1 MNQSSQ
7 NYKTKRERKKKV
19 VVSIGNQLCHRLAS
33 CCGPSEVN
41 NSEEHL
47 TKSATITL
55 PVLQLPT
62 TSRPSNAATHIASS
76 RVNSEVRIS
85 VVLRMVSVSKLRTN
99 ATGQAVPGH
108 ATTSDSSCTPR
119 STLKQTDPA
128 PVSNPDAAKSR
139 SSSLGQHSRLDC
151 HRSIQQHAFQSSAQ
165 KLPSNVPFPLSD
177 VSVWPSNRR
186 PIHVPTPRPTV
197 AHVSESSPV
206 SCARERIFPIDILK
220 ISPVQAD
227 PLVQHCVADDSTLEK
242 KMKKNSIHLFLL
254 SKNKTK
260 YAHYLFVLAHH

>member
-1 MNQSSQ
+1 MNESAMKITRQ
-7 NYKTKRERKKKV
+7 RKKKV
-19 VVSIGNQLCHRLAS
+19 VSLGNQFCDHMQRKLAS

-62 TSRPSNAATHIASS
+62 TRRPSNAATHIASS
-76 RVNSEVRIS
+76 RVSSEVRIS

-119 STLKQTDPA
+119 STRTQIDPA
-128 PVSNPDAAKSR
+128 PVSNPDVAKSR
-139 SSSLGQHSRLDC
+139 SSPLGQHNHPHHRLDC
-151 HRSIQQHAFQSSAQ
+151 RRRRSIQHAFQSSAQ

-197 AHVSESSPV
+197 AHIHVSDVSESSPI
-206 SCARERIFPIDILK
+206 SCAREQIFPIDILK

-227 PLVQHCVADDSTLEK
+227 PLVQHCVADDSTLE
-242 KMKKNSIHLFLL
+242 
-254 SKNKTK
+254 
-260 YAHYLFVLAHH
+260 

>member
-1 MNQSSQ
+1 MNESAMKITRQ
-7 NYKTKRERKKKV
+7 RKKKV
-19 VVSIGNQLCHRLAS
+19 VSFGNQFCDHMQRKLAS

-62 TSRPSNAATHIASS
+62 TRRPSNAATHIASS

-99 ATGQAVPGH
+99 ATGQAAPGH

-119 STLKQTDPA
+119 STRTQTDPA
-128 PVSNPDAAKSR
+128 LVSNPDVAKSR
-139 SSSLGQHSRLDC
+139 SSPLGQHNRLDC
-151 HRSIQQHAFQSSAQ
+151 RRRRRRRSIQHAFQSSAQ

-186 PIHVPTPRPTV
+186 PIRVPTPRPTV
-197 AHVSESSPV
+197 AHIHVSDVSESSPV
-206 SCARERIFPIDILK
+206 SCAREQIFPIDILK

-227 PLVQHCVADDSTLEK
+227 PLVQHCVADDSTLE
-242 KMKKNSIHLFLL
+242 
-254 SKNKTK
+254 
-260 YAHYLFVLAHH
+260 